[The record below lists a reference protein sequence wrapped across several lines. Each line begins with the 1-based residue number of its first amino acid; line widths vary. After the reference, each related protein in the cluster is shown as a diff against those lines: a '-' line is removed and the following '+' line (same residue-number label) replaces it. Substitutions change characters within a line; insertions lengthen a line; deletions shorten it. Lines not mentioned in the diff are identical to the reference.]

1 MEKKIVNGFDDLNI
15 HEKLKKIESNLI
27 ELILLIDS
35 MENQKTSGSD
45 TVHFIRKFID
55 LKKLKKA
62 GNRINR
68 FLKFP
73 LMEPKPGRPL
83 EYPDSED
90 EKKKYQS
97 YRLDGLSIR
106 QIAKKEK
113 MSPRTI
119 FRKLKKYQLE

>member
-1 MEKKIVNGFDDLNI
+1 MEKKIITGFDDLSI

-27 ELILLIDS
+27 ELNLLIDS
-35 MENQKTSGSD
+35 LENHKTADSNA
-45 TVHFIRKFID
+45 VHFIRKFID

-62 GNRINR
+62 GNRLNR

-90 EKKKYQS
+90 EKKR
-97 YRLDGLSIR
+97 YRRYRIEGLSIR

-113 MSPRTI
+113 MSPKTV